1 MTDCPQLAHPDR
13 VSLPAQEDPSML
25 RPASSTPLMAT
36 NPQATPAPDCFI
48 QLSPRELSPTQ
59 VKVPELAE
67 GPCRHATPPP
77 EGDVSEVPR
86 STLQDSGM
94 TSQLGATPKSNE
106 EDFSP
111 LSYHFPPGMDYD
123 KYSTM
128 MTPILQEAK
137 SAPKPQAATT
147 PGVARQL
154 FARSTPEK
162 GNAPLPPEET
172 PRPPDLP
179 FTDVSEEDFATT
191 VTPVKRVTKGFRP
204 RSSSL
209 PGDIRQ
215 AFSQGP
221 RTSTPVHTPVHPSLP
236 VRERVV
242 QFVDRTV
249 GILGFNG
256 PAPSPGCPPETAAQ
270 PEQAAVVSPSDVD
283 PATPPRGP
291 SGPSPASG
299 RPPDTP
305 IQSQQATATYS
316 DPVTPTPGA
325 CGLSPASG
333 RPPDVSA
340 QFQQGKTVPSLDP
353 DAPHPGPSGQ
363 APASGRPPE
372 SPGSCS
378 TSLPGPS
385 GQAPASGRPPESPG
399 GCSTPRPG
407 DTPPPPVL
415 TPAGEGVPPGLNSS
429 KGARP
434 PPLLSPMEPQSPRR
448 TVLADP
454 PQTGAVPIE
463 GSSPLSTSTP
473 ERNAP
478 HPQRPPGPLHVN
490 GEDPAPLSDSDTT
503 LVYPQGDQGDQGEP
517 EGEEEVTVCCT
528 LYDKG
533 DGDARGPGPPRVPT
547 GRDGLH

>member
-1 MTDCPQLAHPDR
+1 
-13 VSLPAQEDPSML
+13 ML

-67 GPCRHATPPP
+67 GPCRHASPPP

-86 STLQDSGM
+86 STPQDSGM
-94 TSQLGATPKSNE
+94 TSQLGATPKSIE
-106 EDFSP
+106 DDFSP
-111 LSYHFPPGMDYD
+111 YSYHFPPGMDYD

-128 MTPILQEAK
+128 MTPVLREAK
-137 SAPKPQAATT
+137 CAPKPQAATTT

-154 FARSTPEK
+154 FDHSTPEK

-270 PEQAAVVSPSDVD
+270 PQQAAVVSPSDVD
-283 PATPPRGP
+283 PATPSPGPSGPSPASGRPPDTPIQSAAVVSPSDVDLATPPRGP

-316 DPVTPTPGA
+316 DPATP
-325 CGLSPASG
+325 
-333 RPPDVSA
+333 
-340 QFQQGKTVPSLDP
+340 
-353 DAPHPGPSGQ
+353 
-363 APASGRPPE
+363 APA
-372 SPGSCS
+372 
-378 TSLPGPS
+378 
-385 GQAPASGRPPESPG
+385 AS
-399 GCSTPRPG
+399 PRPRG
-407 DTPPPPVL
+407 APRTSQLNFSRARQCRPWIQTL
-415 TPAGEGVPPGLNSS
+415 RTRVPLA
-429 KGARP
+429 K
-434 PPLLSPMEPQSPRR
+434 PLPRGNPQSP
-448 TVLADP
+448 P
-454 PQTGAVPIE
+454 AV
-463 GSSPLSTSTP
+463 
-473 ERNAP
+473 
-478 HPQRPPGPLHVN
+478 
-490 GEDPAPLSDSDTT
+490 APLRSRVPLAKPLPRGD
-503 LVYPQGDQGDQGEP
+503 PQSP
-517 EGEEEVTVCCT
+517 PAVAP
-528 LYDKG
+528 LR
-533 DGDARGPGPPRVPT
+533 ARGI
-547 GRDGLH
+547 LHLPQY